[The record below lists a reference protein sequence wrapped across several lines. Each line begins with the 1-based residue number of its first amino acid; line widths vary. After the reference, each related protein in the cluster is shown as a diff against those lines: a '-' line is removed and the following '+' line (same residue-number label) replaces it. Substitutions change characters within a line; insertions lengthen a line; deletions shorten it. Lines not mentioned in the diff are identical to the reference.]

1 MDIKTRINPA
11 IAVCKSAVW
20 RLLDAT
26 VRLCQSEL
34 RESAVKM
41 GGKNSFLQFGEDSQ
55 SIKKVNPHKNDQCI

>member
-1 MDIKTRINPA
+1 MDIKTQINPV

-26 VRLCQSEL
+26 VRLCQLEL

-41 GGKNSFLQFGEDSQ
+41 GGKIVFLQFSEDSQ
-55 SIKKVNPHKNDQCI
+55 SIK